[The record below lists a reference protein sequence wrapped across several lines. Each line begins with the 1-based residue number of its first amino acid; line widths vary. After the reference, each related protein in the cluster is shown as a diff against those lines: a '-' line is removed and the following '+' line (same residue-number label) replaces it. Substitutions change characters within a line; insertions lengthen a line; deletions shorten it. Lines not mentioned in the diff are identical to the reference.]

1 VWAVL
6 GYTPKIGAPFLR
18 RQDMTGIWRVT
29 HSSLQLPT
37 TTTTTTTTTTA
48 TTNNNNIDKTSSQ
61 DEIVLRLNE
70 DGTFDPYTTIEES
83 AAHGDHLH
91 HILGRGGSWEY
102 RDKSLI
108 LAADRPEDADSSKV
122 HDTLLTGKLMVR
134 VNECLPTDQKLWS
147 QENEDKDKDG
157 KEEAKTS
164 SNTDTD
170 IDVHLS
176 IPNGQVSIGRFM
188 YPKKH
193 KAFFDAPMLFHQS
206 SIGSFSMNQ
215 LLGNLNAR
223 LKTSIEEPSVVVA
236 KFHKQ
241 DFYGRRFYLTSAPH
255 KVDPGIA
262 KIDKRYDEEKV
273 LHDFRVMPITFHS
286 NNTFS
291 AIGTE
296 KILRGRFGIAGEER
310 DRFWFQVSLFGAG
323 RSAPGSVYSEGRL
336 VSHDDQRGYVGRI
349 QEYEPQNNNN
359 RTMFFIEGEFYIG
372 DDFKKPKKPNSMGT
386 FTLQEID
393 DLDDDD
399 EEDEAEDKEDTS
411 EESEGAFQ

>member
-1 VWAVL
+1 
-6 GYTPKIGAPFLR
+6 
-18 RQDMTGIWRVT
+18 MTGIWRVT

-37 TTTTTTTTTTA
+37 TTTTTTT
-48 TTNNNNIDKTSSQ
+48 NNNNNDDKTTSKE
-61 DEIVLRLNE
+61 EIVLRLNE

-83 AAHGDHLH
+83 AAHRDHLH

-108 LAADRPEDADSSKV
+108 LAADRPEDADSIKI
-122 HDTLLTGKLMVR
+122 HDTLLTGKLMVH
-134 VNECLPTDQKLWS
+134 VNECLPTDQEPLS
-147 QENEDKDKDG
+147 QDNDNEDEDG

-164 SNTDTD
+164 SNTD

-188 YPKKH
+188 YPKTH
-193 KAFFDAPMLFHQS
+193 KAFFDAPMIFHQT

-223 LKTSIEEPSVVVA
+223 LKKSKEESSVIA

-241 DFYGRRFYLTSAPH
+241 DFNGRRFYLTSAPH
-255 KVDPGIA
+255 KVNPGIA

-336 VSHDDQRGYVGRI
+336 VSHDDQRG
-349 QEYEPQNNNN
+349 
-359 RTMFFIEGEFYIG
+359 
-372 DDFKKPKKPNSMGT
+372 
-386 FTLQEID
+386 
-393 DLDDDD
+393 
-399 EEDEAEDKEDTS
+399 
-411 EESEGAFQ
+411 